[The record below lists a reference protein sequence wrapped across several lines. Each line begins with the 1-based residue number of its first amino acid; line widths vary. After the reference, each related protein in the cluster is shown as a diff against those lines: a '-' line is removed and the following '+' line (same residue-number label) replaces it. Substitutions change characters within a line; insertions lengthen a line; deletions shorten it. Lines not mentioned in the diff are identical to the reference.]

1 MMASYN
7 LSGRAQSDLAGIY
20 KYGARHFGQRQ
31 AADYLFELENF
42 MIGLAERPTLARDAS
57 TISNNLKFYNF
68 KAHVIFYVLDNENE
82 IFVIRVLG
90 KRMNFIEHL

>member
-1 MMASYN
+1 MANYN
-7 LSGRAQSDLAGIY
+7 LSTRAQYDFVGIY
-20 KYGARHFGQRQ
+20 KFGIKYFGRPQ
-31 AADYLFELENF
+31 AIDYLFELENF
-42 MIGLAERPTLARDAS
+42 LLELAERPELARDAS

-68 KAHVIFYVLDNENE
+68 KAHVIFYVFDDDHK